1 MIRSLT
7 AFVRHWRELQRFNDL
22 DDELRSIVF
31 YAEDGGSRPHF
42 ERMIE
47 HLTGPLGQDICYLT
61 SSDNDPVL
69 QSTNPRIHA
78 FSIGEGTVRTKAFVN
93 LRAGVVVM
101 TMPSLEQY
109 WIKRSRAEEVCY
121 VYVFHSIVSSHMV
134 YVQAAFD
141 HYDTM
146 FCVGPHH
153 NAEVRATEA
162 AYGLTEKRLS
172 TSATVVSTPSSNR
185 RKPRRVTT
193 TSEQSDPRADRAF
206 VGSRRPAGEPCS
218 TTCADS
224 VGGRLP
230 YHGSASSDDGQE
242 IPGNIRQ
249 AARRIRRQPPAGAGD
264 RHGGERLAATLSRDD
279 QRLVGA
285 ALEYAFSRERP
296 VLFVAVPRKVN
307 NPEYEKISC
316 TPLEVS
322 IRTEIGDLVEPDRL
336 DAIPEILHRM
346 RTHPDKYRSA
356 IREARDR
363 TFTTSATAA
372 EWVPSYRGP
381 GEGTGIEIRPCPNP
395 ALIELPFDSC
405 SPILW
410 NASQRHRPRSR
421 ARGRD
426 RNGSRGY
433 PAGPP
438 VARAGRRT
446 PPRSA

>member
-1 MIRSLT
+1 MIRSLPT
-7 AFVRHWRELQRFNDL
+7 FLRHRRELQRFNDL

-47 HLTGPLGQDICYLT
+47 HLTGPLGRDICYLT
-61 SSDNDPVL
+61 SSDDHPVL
-69 QSTNPRIHA
+69 QSTNERIHA
-78 FSIGEGTVRTKAFVN
+78 FSIGEGTLRTKAFMD

-109 WIKRSRAEEVCY
+109 WIKRSRAAEVCY

-134 YVQAAFD
+134 YVQAAFG

-162 AYGLTEKRLS
+162 AYGLTEKRL
-172 TSATVVSTPSSNR
+172 V
-185 RKPRRVTT
+185 
-193 TSEQSDPRADRAF
+193 D
-206 VGSRRPAGEPCS
+206 VGY
-218 TTCADS
+218 
-224 VGGRLP
+224 GRLD
-230 YHGSASSDDGQE
+230 ALLEEVETETSDDADDVNSPTRVLIAPSWGPDGLLENHALPLARILLEAGCHVTVRPHPMTVKKSPE
-242 IPGNIRQ
+242 IFDRLRTEFGANPLLVLETDM
-249 AARRIRRQPPAGAGD
+249 AASD
-264 RHGGERLAATLSRDD
+264 SLRLSHVMISDWS
-279 QRLVGA
+279 GA

-336 DAIPEILHRM
+336 DQIPEILHRM

-363 TFTTSATAA
+363 YVYNVGGSGRVGA
-372 EWVPSYRGP
+372 EAVVD
-381 GEGTGIEIRPCPNP
+381 
-395 ALIELPFDSC
+395 LVKQQ
-405 SPILW
+405 
-410 NASQRHRPRSR
+410 ASR
-421 ARGRD
+421 
-426 RNGSRGY
+426 
-433 PAGPP
+433 
-438 VARAGRRT
+438 
-446 PPRSA
+446 

>member
-7 AFVRHWRELQRFNDL
+7 TFIRHWRELQRFNDL

-78 FSIGEGTVRTKAFVN
+78 FSIGEGTVRTKAFVD

-134 YVQAAFD
+134 YIQAAFD

-153 NAEVRATEA
+153 NAELRATEA
-162 AYGLTEKRLS
+162 AYGLTEKRLVGVGYGRLDALLEQAENETCDDEDDLNRPTRVLIAPS
-172 TSATVVSTPSSNR
+172 WGPHGLLENHALPLVRILLEAGCHATVRPHPETVKKSP
-185 RKPRRVTT
+185 
-193 TSEQSDPRADRAF
+193 EIFDRLHAEF
-206 VGSRRPAGEPCS
+206 GANPLLAVETDMA
-218 TTCADS
+218 
-224 VGGRLP
+224 
-230 YHGSASSDDGQE
+230 
-242 IPGNIRQ
+242 
-249 AARRIRRQPPAGAGD
+249 AGD
-264 RHGGERLAATLSRDD
+264 SLRLSHVMISDWS
-279 QRLVGA
+279 GA

-307 NPEYEKISC
+307 NPEYKKISC

-336 DAIPEILHRM
+336 DAIPGILHRM
-346 RTHPDKYRSA
+346 RTNRDQYRAA

-363 TFTTSATAA
+363 YVYNVGNSGKVGA
-372 EWVPSYRGP
+372 EAIVDLVK
-381 GEGTGIEIRPCPNP
+381 EQ
-395 ALIELPFDSC
+395 
-405 SPILW
+405 
-410 NASQRHRPRSR
+410 ASR
-421 ARGRD
+421 
-426 RNGSRGY
+426 
-433 PAGPP
+433 
-438 VARAGRRT
+438 
-446 PPRSA
+446 